1 MLRDRTGRIWLST
14 HTELMHFDP
23 QTGVFQYL
31 HREPDDLTGSLPTAL
46 FQDRSEVIWVG
57 TNGYGIN
64 IHDPKGERFQTFRR
78 PRTRTF
84 LERGFSVYTLFE
96 DSGGNLWINAGV
108 LYRWDRRTGEFVS
121 YESDRHDDF
130 GNTGVWSILEHPRG
144 FLWAGTFRGLYHY
157 EIATGRSR
165 HYRHDPADPDGLP
178 EVEVKG
184 VFRDRDGTLWVVTE
198 NYLAR
203 LVDSAA
209 GRFDS
214 YAYNARPT
222 SGAWTF
228 PSMVQT
234 GDGHL
239 WFGSLQGL
247 VRFDPRTAT
256 FRHYRND
263 PQVPT
268 SLAHDR
274 VVALLRDPQQPDQI
288 LWVGTGGWRAQPA
301 RH

>member
-1 MLRDRTGRIWLST
+1 
-14 HTELMHFDP
+14 
-23 QTGVFQYL
+23 
-31 HREPDDLTGSLPTAL
+31 
-46 FQDRSEVIWVG
+46 
-57 TNGYGIN
+57 
-64 IHDPKGERFQTFRR
+64 
-78 PRTRTF
+78 
-84 LERGFSVYTLFE
+84 
-96 DSGGNLWINAGV
+96 
-108 LYRWDRRTGEFVS
+108 
-121 YESDRHDDF
+121 
-130 GNTGVWSILEHPRG
+130 
-144 FLWAGTFRGLYHY
+144 
-157 EIATGRSR
+157 
-165 HYRHDPADPDGLP
+165 
-178 EVEVKG
+178 
-184 VFRDRDGTLWVVTE
+184 LWVVTE